1 MPTKGHGSAYDQQY
15 FIIQFMK
22 HTNSLFL
29 FCLILISCDNTSGTK
44 HVAGDSST
52 PATDSILKEASS
64 NRVPSD
70 TTNTSYPS
78 KNWSQQFLTFDMPAN
93 SREITWLR
101 AGAAHCQNKKLAGLA
116 KKAIPDFEEMN
127 ASLKNYVT
135 AHRDMQIPPLDQ
147 INTVNIGDRY
157 GIAWDRSW
165 MNNVINDEDSLIA
178 LIKKSST
185 AISDTALQTIIQRSL
200 PTIEADRD
208 KLKQLRQ

>member
-1 MPTKGHGSAYDQQY
+1 MPAKSYSPTNDQQY
-15 FIIQFMK
+15 FIIHFMK

-29 FCLILISCDNTSGTK
+29 FCFLLIACDITSRTK
-44 HVAGDSST
+44 HVATDSST
-52 PATDSILKEASS
+52 PVTDNILKEASS

-78 KNWSQQFLTFDMPAN
+78 KNWSQEFLTFDLPAN
-93 SREITWLR
+93 SRQITWLK
-101 AGAAHCQNKKLAGLA
+101 AGVAHCQNMELAGLVR
-116 KKAIPDFEEMN
+116 KRIPDFEEMN

-135 AHRDMQIPPLDQ
+135 AHFAMQIPPLDQ

-165 MNNVINDEDSLIA
+165 MNNVITVEDSLIA
-178 LIKKSST
+178 LVKKSST
-185 AISDTALQTIIQRSL
+185 AISDTVLQTIIQRSL
-200 PTIEADRD
+200 PAIEADRD